1 MNLIY
6 KTERL
11 VDLENK
17 LMVVGGGRELKNAS
31 EKVLTCT
38 YVYLYKNDYLCIYT
52 FNLYNI

>member
-31 EKVLTCT
+31 EKVLTYICT
-38 YVYLYKNDYLCIYT
+38 YMHICIS
-52 FNLYNI
+52 I